1 MRSTPTIVAS
11 AMLAVTSVQAQQTGY
26 GQCGG
31 ENWTGA
37 TTCVSGWTCTY
48 LNDWYS
54 QCLPASSSS
63 TLTTT
68 TSPETSTTT
77 TVSKSTTS
85 TLSSPTSTGKLKWFG
100 VDESC
105 AEFGTAMPGTWGV
118 DYTFADTTTIGVC
131 FLA

>member
-1 MRSTPTIVAS
+1 MRSTATIVAS
-11 AMLAVTSVQAQQTGY
+11 AILAVTSVQAQQTGY

-37 TTCVSGWTCTY
+37 TTCVSGWTCTF

-54 QCLPASSSS
+54 QCLPASS

-68 TSPETSTTT
+68 TSSKTSTTT
-77 TVSKSTTS
+77 TTSKTTTS
-85 TLSSPTSTGKLKWFG
+85 STSSPTSTGKLKWFG

-118 DYTFADTTTIGVC
+118 DFTFANTATIGVC
-131 FLA
+131 FLAWM